1 MTLISARSPYLIKRG
16 TFDDGAILTLNIGH
30 TISTSAFALLQSYTF
45 SYRKDT
51 IINISPLIRDY
62 LVDYDALVVNTVIS
76 GTVNSVAASD
86 VLASFIAV
94 DGYSYYDEGYNKD
107 YTHNLENSGYYAG
120 SNPVIYRN
128 RDEPITIPL
137 INPNVT
143 YVEKNAEDT
152 LIKFYRGAELITT
165 KTTNFGYGSPNAQS
179 LLTEQR
185 IQYITQGDVKSP
197 ESFEERVV
205 VDGGVVEAVN
215 CSNMYDYLYMSD
227 TPNKVIITP
236 PLFDRVVN
244 GDFATDTVW
253 DKQGT
258 ATISGGSANF
268 IGAISD
274 WAGITQPLM
283 FEAGK
288 NYKITL
294 DAVVNSGLGIKVQ
307 DSLVDSSIGV
317 ITTTGSYTFTHTTA
331 TSTTLVIGRKDG
343 ASAFNCSVD
352 NVTVTEVDNSYEL
365 TIIPVNEC
373 RYTPNK
379 LVFTNKHGVEEDLWF
394 FKRSNSNIASTK
406 ETYRANTI
414 SSYATGDISKHSV
427 RNYNINAKETVTMNT
442 GFIPESFSENI
453 KQMMLSEKV
462 WLYVG
467 GLKTPISIKSSE
479 AEMKK
484 SVNEKLINYEIE
496 IEFAHD
502 VINNIG

>member
-1 MTLISARSPYLIKRG
+1 MALISARSPYFISRG
-16 TFDDGAILTLNIGH
+16 TFDDGATLTLNIGH
-30 TISTSAFALLQSYTF
+30 TTSTSAFALLQTYTF
-45 SYRKDT
+45 SYRKESV
-51 IINISPLIRDY
+51 INISPLIRDY
-62 LVDYDALVVNTVIS
+62 LTNYDALVINTVVS
-76 GTVNSVAASD
+76 GTINLVAQSD

-94 DGYSYYDEGYNKD
+94 DGYGYYEEGYNKD
-107 YTHNLENSGYYAG
+107 YTYNLENSGYYAG

-137 INPNVT
+137 LNPNTT
-143 YVEKNAEDT
+143 YVERNANDT
-152 LIKFYRGAELITT
+152 LVKFYKGTYLLST
-165 KTTNFGYGSPNAQS
+165 KTTDFGYGSPNAQS
-179 LLTEQR
+179 LLTDQR
-185 IQYITQGDVKSP
+185 IQYITQDSP
-197 ESFEERVV
+197 DSYEERVIL
-205 VDGGVVEAVN
+205 DGGIVEAAN
-215 CSNMYDYLYMSD
+215 FSDTYDYLYSAI
-227 TPNKVIITP
+227 TPDKVIITP
-236 PLFDRVVN
+236 PLFDGVLN
-244 GDFATDTVW
+244 GDFATDTTW
-253 DKQGT
+253 IKLGS
-258 ATISGGSANF
+258 ATIGGGSANL
-268 IGAISD
+268 IGTSGEASGLRQSLI
-274 WAGITQPLM
+274 
-283 FEAGK
+283 FEDGK
-288 NYKITL
+288 KYIVTL
-294 DAVVNSGLGIKVQ
+294 DIVVNSGTGVKIQ
-307 DSLVDSSIGV
+307 DDVIDSSVGIA
-317 ITTTGSYTFTHTTA
+317 TTTGSYSFEYTA
-331 TSTTLVIGRKDG
+331 GVGTGLNIHSRSSGT
-343 ASAFNCSVD
+343 FNCSVD

-427 RNYNINAKETVTMNT
+427 RNYNINAKEAITMNT